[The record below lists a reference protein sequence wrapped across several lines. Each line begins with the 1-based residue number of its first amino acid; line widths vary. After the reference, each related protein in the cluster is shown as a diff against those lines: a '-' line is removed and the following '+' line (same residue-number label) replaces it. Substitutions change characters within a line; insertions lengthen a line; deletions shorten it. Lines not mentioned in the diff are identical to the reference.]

1 MLRGNCGHGDM
12 LERKLSCKLWHKPR
26 DCFVR
31 PDEAERELDGVY
43 SNCKQV
49 RRQLKIVQ
57 AKRKD
62 LVDSAK
68 ARRQEAS
75 SKVI

>member
-1 MLRGNCGHGDM
+1 MD
-12 LERKLSCKLWHKPR
+12 R
-26 DCFVR
+26 DCFVQW
-31 PDEAERELDGVY
+31 DEAEGELDRVC

-49 RRQLKIVQ
+49 RQQLKNVQ

-62 LVDSAK
+62 LVDGAK

>member
-1 MLRGNCGHGDM
+1 MQQ
-12 LERKLSCKLWHKPR
+12 
-26 DCFVR
+26 
-31 PDEAERELDGVY
+31 DEPERELGGVCG
-43 SNCKQV
+43 NKPQLKIVCGNKP
-49 RRQLKIVQ
+49 QLKIVQ

-75 SKVI
+75 SKLILIFSFISNSYF

>member
-1 MLRGNCGHGDM
+1 M
-12 LERKLSCKLWHKPR
+12 LERDLVNSGTNPAIVSCSGMRQKGNL
-26 DCFVR
+26 V
-31 PDEAERELDGVY
+31 ELVVNKG
-43 SNCKQV
+43 KQV
-49 RRQLKIVQ
+49 RPQLKTVQ
-57 AKRKD
+57 AKKKD

>member
-1 MLRGNCGHGDM
+1 MQR
-12 LERKLSCKLWHKPR
+12 
-26 DCFVR
+26 
-31 PDEAERELDGVY
+31 DEAERELDGVR

-49 RRQLKIVQ
+49 RQKLKIVQ

>member
-1 MLRGNCGHGDM
+1 MLKRNLVNSGTNPGIV
-12 LERKLSCKLWHKPR
+12 SCMR
-26 DCFVR
+26 
-31 PDEAERELDGVY
+31 DEAERELGGVCG
-43 SNCKQV
+43 NCKQV
-49 RRQLKIVQ
+49 RPQLKIVQ
-57 AKRKD
+57 AKKKD

>member
-1 MLRGNCGHGDM
+1 MQR
-12 LERKLSCKLWHKPR
+12 E
-26 DCFVR
+26 
-31 PDEAERELDGVY
+31 EAERELDGVC

-49 RRQLKIVQ
+49 RQQLKIVQ
-57 AKRKD
+57 AKKKD

-68 ARRQEAS
+68 AGRQEAS